1 MAVLKILEKKFK
13 GSRGHLG
20 KLSFGG
26 GKFGRVFKILEK
38 KFKGSRRHQG
48 GKIGQCCLEVENWEV
63 FKILE
68 KN

>member
-1 MAVLKILEKKFK
+1 MVFGGLKFGRVFKILGKKFK

-38 KFKGSRRHQG
+38 NSRAPAG
-48 GKIGQCCLEVENWEV
+48 T
-63 FKILE
+63 
-68 KN
+68 

>member
-1 MAVLKILEKKFK
+1 MENLAVLKILEKKFK

-38 KFKGSRRHQG
+38 KFKGSRGHLAKLSFGG
-48 GKIGQCCLEVENWEV
+48 GKLDSVV
-63 FKILE
+63 
-68 KN
+68 

>member
-1 MAVLKILEKKFK
+1 VVKILEKKFK

-38 KFKGSRRHQG
+38 KFKG
-48 GKIGQCCLEVENWEV
+48 
-63 FKILE
+63 F
-68 KN
+68 